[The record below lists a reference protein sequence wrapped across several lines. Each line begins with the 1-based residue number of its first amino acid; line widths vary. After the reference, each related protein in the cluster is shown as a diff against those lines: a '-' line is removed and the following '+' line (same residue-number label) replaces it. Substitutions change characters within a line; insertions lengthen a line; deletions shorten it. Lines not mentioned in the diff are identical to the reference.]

1 MSWLWITRAVNLL
14 LILPSRLPSSFP
26 VYVSLTK
33 CFISQSTAV
42 LSYFAPTRTST
53 DVSQASFLARSLA
66 FDRIVTSISFFTD
79 ATANLLVS
87 ITPTSSQPL
96 FILFT
101 SLNSLTSGGNPALHS
116 LGAGTLIAI
125 GKGAEVGLVF
135 GAMGLI
141 NAVAHVVAVSLLFP
155 ILLLETCSVLM

>member
-14 LILPSRLPSSFP
+14 LILPSTRHTSFLS
-26 VYVSLTK
+26 VSLIK
-33 CFISQSTAV
+33 DSLIHRLAV
-42 LSYFAPTRTST
+42 LSYFAPSRDP
-53 DVSQASFLARSLA
+53 DVSQATFLARSLA

-141 NAVAHVVAVSLLFP
+141 NAVAHVVAVSPP
-155 ILLLETCSVLM
+155 IIPRSKSN

>member
-14 LILPSRLPSSFP
+14 LILPSKSPSSLP
-26 VYVSLTK
+26 VYVSLTE
-33 CFISQSTAV
+33 CFIFHSSAV

-141 NAVAHVVAVSLLFP
+141 NAVAHVVAVSFLFS
-155 ILLLETCSVLM
+155 IL